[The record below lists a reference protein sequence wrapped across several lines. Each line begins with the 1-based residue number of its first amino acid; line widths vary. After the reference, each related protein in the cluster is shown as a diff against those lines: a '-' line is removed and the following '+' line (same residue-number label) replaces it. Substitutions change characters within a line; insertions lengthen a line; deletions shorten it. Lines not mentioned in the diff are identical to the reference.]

1 VHWPSLVLEEEEKHM
16 RSYRQSLEIWRYNA
30 GGPPQNVVISAVLL
44 RLFKGHLYV
53 LFFIESVMLSKW
65 VKAGML
71 MQEPI
76 HLLKMLIA
84 EVT

>member
-1 VHWPSLVLEEEEKHM
+1 MLEGLLKMHVFIGKETC
-16 RSYRQSLEIWRYNA
+16 RID
-30 GGPPQNVVISAVLL
+30 VVISAVLL